1 MLVLLSEH
9 SRSETTHFTDERG
22 VKIEDF
28 SMKKK
33 RFCKAWNH
41 MHFHGEKKDPI
52 HKQREGGKKEKEKDL
67 IEFYVII
74 TDFFFLQYHIK

>member
-1 MLVLLSEH
+1 
-9 SRSETTHFTDERG
+9 
-22 VKIEDF
+22 
-28 SMKKK
+28 MKSYA
-33 RFCKAWNH
+33 FPW
-41 MHFHGEKKDPI
+41 GKKDPI